1 MALTCLS
8 SLKSK
13 TATIMNVDSK
23 VQLTAIIAVEDDGRN
38 LRSCLDALSR
48 WVTEILIVCPQGQ
61 PMVAGEYEYPVLYHD
76 SSDVRELWEAGI
88 GKRKSP
94 WCLLV
99 RGHEVVTGQ
108 LRKSIVEK
116 AEFRRNDSCAF
127 SLSLVSVFLKK
138 RLKYPLQWTGGECSR
153 LVYIAENSSEANL
166 SGIRLEEQALA
177 GELISYGDE
186 TLVECG
192 HRALARAETLSLNL
206 YRQNPSSSAFCLLVD
221 CAVTCFWGFF
231 SGYFLRKGFKEGW
244 EGLVFNLADQ
254 ATNIFAYLRYYEK
267 YLRDGREYV
276 ARYGSPRRILVV
288 KLRDIGDNVLA
299 TPLCKSIKQ
308 SFPQASLSV
317 LSWSYSLPVFEN
329 NPNIDKLY
337 GLSKNAGPEEV
348 DKIVKQ
354 LSALDFDIVMNLH
367 AGGFS
372 SRLIGKIKAR
382 CRINNNYVG
391 RDKYSDILVPTSDY
405 YRSSVQR
412 DLDCLRSL
420 GEEPAASKPEIFLA
434 DEEIR
439 WARSA
444 LAIRGFDLGKEIIV
458 IHPTASVEIREWGM
472 ERFGQLIARIKTRH
486 DQVLAI
492 CTDAEYP
499 RVEPLARAG
508 VQVFHSITVRQMMAL
523 IHESD
528 LVVDNDSAL
537 SHIATAFNVP
547 TLVLFSQAVR
557 EIFRPYDPEKDRHW
571 TLYRDVH
578 CRECKLDYCSHKACL
593 DFTVDEV
600 FEKYLEIIKGSQ

>member
-1 MALTCLS
+1 M
-8 SLKSK
+8 K
-13 TATIMNVDSK
+13 VDSK
-23 VQLTAIIAVEDDGRN
+23 VLLTAIIAVEDGGRN
-38 LRSCLDALSR
+38 LRSCLEALSR
-48 WVTEILIVCPQGQ
+48 WVPEILIVCPQGQ
-61 PMVAGEYEYPVLYHD
+61 LIATGEYEYPVMYHD
-76 SSDVRELWEAGI
+76 SSDARELWEAGI
-88 GKRKSP
+88 SKRKTP

-99 RGHEVVTGQ
+99 RAHEIVTGQ

-127 SLSLVSVFLKK
+127 PLPHIAVFLKK
-138 RLKYPLQWTGGECSR
+138 RLKYPLQWSGDECSR
-153 LVYIAENSSEANL
+153 LLYIAENSAQANL
-166 SGIRLEEQALA
+166 SGIRLEEQTLA

-192 HRALARAETLSLNL
+192 HRALKRAETRSLNL
-206 YRQNPSSSAFCLLVD
+206 HSQNPSFSAFCLLAD
-221 CAVTCFWGFF
+221 CVVTCFWGFF
-231 SGYFLRKGFKEGW
+231 AGYFLKQGCKEGW

-254 ATNIFAYLRYYEK
+254 AINILAYLRYYEK
-267 YLRDGREYV
+267 YLRDGKAYV
-276 ARYGSPRRILVV
+276 ARSGSPRRILVV

-354 LSALDFDIVMNLH
+354 LNALDFDIVMNLH

-372 SRLIGKIKAR
+372 SRLTGKIKAR

-420 GEEPAASKPEIFLA
+420 GVEPAPCKPEIFLT
-434 DEEIR
+434 DEEVR

-444 LAIRGFDLGKEIIV
+444 LSSRGFDLDKEIIV

-472 ERFGQLIARIKTRH
+472 ERFCQLIARIKTRQN
-486 DQVLAI
+486 QVMVI
-492 CTDAEYP
+492 CTDAEYS
-499 RVEPLARAG
+499 RVEPLIRVGAK
-508 VQVFHSITVRQMMAL
+508 VFHSITVRQMMAL

-537 SHIATAFNVP
+537 SHIATVFNVP

-600 FEKYLEIIKGSQ
+600 FEKYLEIIKGAH

>member
-1 MALTCLS
+1 
-8 SLKSK
+8 
-13 TATIMNVDSK
+13 MNVDSK
-23 VQLTAIIAVEDDGRN
+23 VQLTAIIAVEDDGRK
-38 LRSCLDALSR
+38 LRSCLEALRR
-48 WVTEILIVCPQGQ
+48 WVPEILIVCPQGK
-61 PMVAGEYEYPVLYHD
+61 PVATAEHEYPVLYHD

-88 GKRKSP
+88 AKRRNS

-99 RGHEVVTGQ
+99 RAHEVVTGQ

-127 SLSLVSVFLKK
+127 PLPLVTVFLKK
-138 RLKYPLQWTGGECSR
+138 RLKYPMQWSGDICSR
-153 LVYIAENSSEANL
+153 LLHIAEISPAANP
-166 SGIRLEEQALA
+166 GNIRLEDQTLA
-177 GELISYGDE
+177 GELIAYGDE
-186 TLVECG
+186 TLLECAQRASG
-192 HRALARAETLSLNL
+192 RAENRALHL
-206 YRQNPSSSAFCLLVD
+206 YRQNPSFSAFCLLAD
-221 CAVTCFWGFF
+221 CALTCFGGFIA
-231 SGYFLRKGFKEGW
+231 GYFLKKGFKEGW

-254 ATNIFAYLRYYEK
+254 AANVFAYLRYYEK
-267 YLRDGREYV
+267 YLRDGREHV
-276 ARYGSPRRILVV
+276 ARAGSPRKILVV

-308 SFPQASLSV
+308 SFPQASLSA

-337 GLSKNAGPEEV
+337 GLSKNAGPEEA
-348 DKIVKQ
+348 DKIIKE
-354 LSALDFDIVMNLH
+354 LSALDFDIVINLH
-367 AGGFS
+367 AGGYS

-405 YRSSVQR
+405 YRSSIQR

-420 GEEPAASKPEIFLA
+420 GVEPAPSNPEIFLT
-434 DEEIR
+434 DEEMR

-444 LAIRGFDLGKEIIV
+444 LSSRGLDLDKEIIV
-458 IHPTASVEIREWGM
+458 IHPTASVEVREWGM

-486 DQVLAI
+486 DQVVVI

-537 SHIATAFNVP
+537 SHIATAFKIP
-547 TLVLFSQAVR
+547 ALVLFSQAVR
-557 EIFRPYDPEKDRHW
+557 EIFRPYDPEIDKHW

-600 FEKYLEIIKGSQ
+600 FEKFLKIIQGSH